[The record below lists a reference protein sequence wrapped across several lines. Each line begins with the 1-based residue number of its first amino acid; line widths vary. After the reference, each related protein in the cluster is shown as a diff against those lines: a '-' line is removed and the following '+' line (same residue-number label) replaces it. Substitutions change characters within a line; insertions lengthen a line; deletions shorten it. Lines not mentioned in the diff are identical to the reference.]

1 MFCRTFHCVPEEHL
15 GATDVSRWVLRC
27 ASNLFPLT
35 CLPTNFKNKSTKY
48 LVVLHFQWCDW
59 DNHSVWQTWK
69 LSCWVFFL
77 KKMPLPM
84 LGPLFLWYFLVF
96 LWNSF
101 WISCHQISFWYSDH
115 YIYFLIVVLSPAGR
129 SWWFF
134 VKSASY
140 FATYSRSCMRS
151 GYLAL
156 LFPRYWCCN
165 YLFERENIDNIFL
178 IISALSIIW
187 SQN

>member
-1 MFCRTFHCVPEEHL
+1 MT
-15 GATDVSRWVLRC
+15 
-27 ASNLFPLT
+27 NL
-35 CLPTNFKNKSTKY
+35 K
-48 LVVLHFQWCDW
+48 VVM
-59 DNHSVWQTWK
+59 
-69 LSCWVFFL
+69 LSIFS

-151 GYLAL
+151 EYLAL
-156 LFPRYWCCN
+156 LWPRYCCCN
-165 YLFERENIDNIFL
+165 YLFERENIDNVFL

-187 SQN
+187 SQNWSLQQILGTAELNSAIDL

>member
-1 MFCRTFHCVPEEHL
+1 MF
-15 GATDVSRWVLRC
+15 D
-27 ASNLFPLT
+27 
-35 CLPTNFKNKSTKY
+35 
-48 LVVLHFQWCDW
+48 
-59 DNHSVWQTWK
+59 K
-69 LSCWVFFL
+69 LESCHVEYFFL

-96 LWNSF
+96 PWNSF

-151 GYLAL
+151 EYLAL
-156 LFPRYWCCN
+156 LCPRYCCCN
-165 YLFERENIDNIFL
+165 YLFERENIDNVFL
-178 IISALSIIW
+178 IISALSIFW
-187 SQN
+187 SQNWSLQQILGTAELNFAIDLKFIRWSGDHLHHASKKMIALC